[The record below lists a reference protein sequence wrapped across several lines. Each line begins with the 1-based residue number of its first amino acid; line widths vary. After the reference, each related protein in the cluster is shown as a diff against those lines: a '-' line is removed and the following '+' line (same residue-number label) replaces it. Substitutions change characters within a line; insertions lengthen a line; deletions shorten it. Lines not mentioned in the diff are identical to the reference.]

1 MPGDPLE
8 NIGELETE
16 YSELQPKL
24 IRFAAELSRQLNE
37 LLDQQGVVLPVTIEH
52 RVKEWDSLQAKLER
66 KQRSISTVTELSD
79 LVGLR
84 IIVLFLSD
92 LEKVCSTIEANFNV
106 LERDDTQQRLQES
119 QFGYSS
125 IHYLIKLPDQWLKT
139 PSMAGLGD
147 LKAEVQVRT
156 VAQHIWAAAS
166 HKLQY
171 KQESNVPTPVRRAI
185 YRVSALLE
193 IIDLELEHVLA
204 ERVQYQG
211 AITHIDTNEE
221 LNTDLLARILG
232 EALPAENKDEVEIY
246 AELLKDLA
254 NFSITTR
261 GQLEEI
267 LSKHKHTVL
276 AEDAD
281 SVEAIKADPSLQEL
295 FRSDEER
302 LERGVFFTHVG
313 LARAALAH
321 EYGEEWVLYRSQKL
335 SEEDQEVAT

>member
-8 NIGELETE
+8 NIAELEAE
-16 YSELQPKL
+16 YRNLHPKL
-24 IRFAAELSRQLNE
+24 ERFAAELTRQLNE
-37 LLDQQGVVLPVTIEH
+37 LLDQQDVVLPVSIEH
-52 RVKEWDSLQAKLER
+52 RVKTWDSLQEKLER
-66 KQRSISTVTELSD
+66 KQRSISTVTELPD

-92 LEKVCSTIEANFNV
+92 LDKVCNIIEANFSV

-125 IHYLIKLPDQWLKT
+125 IHYLIKLPDQWLRT
-139 PSMAGLGD
+139 PSMTGFGG

-156 VAQHIWAAAS
+156 AAQHIWAAAS

-193 IIDLELEHVLA
+193 TIDLELERVLA

-211 AITHIDTNEE
+211 AITHSDVQEG
-221 LNTDLLARILG
+221 LNTDVLARILN
-232 EALPAENKDEVEIY
+232 EVLPAENKEEVETY
-246 AELLKDLA
+246 AEFLEDLGH
-254 NFSITTR
+254 FSITTQR
-261 GQLEEI
+261 QLEEI
-267 LSKHKHTVL
+267 LIRHKDTVL
-276 AEDAD
+276 AEDAE
-281 SVEAIKADPSLQEL
+281 SVEAIRADITLQEL
-295 FRSDEER
+295 LKADEER
-302 LERGVFFTHVG
+302 LQRGVFFTHVG

-321 EYGEEWVLYRSQKL
+321 EYGEEWAQYWGQKRD
-335 SEEDQEVAT
+335 EEDQEIAT